1 MPMSSMEEH
10 EIVGDYGLSQEKS
23 TVSKQFAKPSNDR
36 YAADNSRTS
45 QRSKGTRIYNYG
57 EDDALNR
64 SYVERIVR

>member
-1 MPMSSMEEH
+1 MPISSMEEQDV
-10 EIVGDYGLSQEKS
+10 IGDYADKSQPS

-64 SYVERIVR
+64 SYVERIVS